1 MGRPKYFRL
10 MIMAAF
16 GVLAASCEPKPDKPF
31 QPFPTGRGWVDT
43 SRPNC
48 GAGYAAFETY
58 AKQHASGLSGYEAV
72 QPTTAADPTKPTLW
86 AKVKVYALEGSGDLY
101 IFTRFGHPAHPAVLI
116 KSLVMTTEGA
126 SWSVVGCPWG
136 PRVDYRRFATASRML
151 SDGFM
156 GEIEQRPPPFD
167 KVAYPLGQSPAENE
181 QVHVQDAAEVVGA
194 VADRALA
201 LKSDQRFMTTLHAF
215 TKRDN
220 GMAALNLTW
229 ISEPPAGADRYAIID
244 AARVSYQSN
253 EGPRATA
260 AWCGGP
266 DGKRTPGFCARVVEE
281 TASWRRYWAESE

>member
-1 MGRPKYFRL
+1 MGRLKYFRL
-10 MIMAAF
+10 MFVVAF
-16 GVLAASCEPKPDKPF
+16 SLLATSCEPKQDKPF
-31 QPFPTGRGWVDT
+31 QPFPTGSGWVDM

-58 AKQHASGLSGYEAV
+58 AKRHAWGLSGYEAV
-72 QPTTAADPTKPTLW
+72 QPTTAATDPTRPTLW
-86 AKVKVYALEGSGDLY
+86 AKVKVYALEGSGELY

-136 PRVDYRRFATASRML
+136 PRHGYQRFATASRML

-156 GEIEQRPPPFD
+156 GEIEQRPSPFD
-167 KVAYPLGQSPAENE
+167 KVTYPLGQSSEENE
-181 QVHVQDAAEVVGA
+181 EVHVRTAAQVIGA
-194 VADRALA
+194 VADRAVA
-201 LKSDQRFMTTLHAF
+201 LKADQRFMTTLYAF
-215 TKRDN
+215 TKLDN

-229 ISEPPAGADRYAIID
+229 INEPASGADRYAIID

-253 EGPRATA
+253 EGPRATE

-266 DGKRTPGFCARVVEE
+266 DGKRTPGFCATAAKE
-281 TASWRRYWAESE
+281 TAFWLKD